1 MQIYLLTSALL
12 LTFLLLYSTFLLRK
26 LSRQRARS
34 DVRGRP
40 NRQKVDYHPGNV
52 PDDRC

>member
-12 LTFLLLYSTFLLRK
+12 LTFLLLYSTFLLLK

-34 DVRGRP
+34 DVGGRP

-52 PDDRC
+52 PDDRG